1 MRVPDIGQCV
11 LVRKRPAVVRNK
23 IQSPGTRF
31 GQKTHLLDV
40 DYLDTY
46 NYPGSD
52 TIVWEREV
60 GAAIYALHDFPNIF
74 PPLNPDKPSRFHAFI
89 DAISWSAQGVY
100 EFESDKKTVSYTSAP
115 LSSPWFSAVQVEDYQ
130 LYPVLQALNMP
141 RVNLLLADD
150 VGLGKTIEAG
160 LIIQELI
167 RQRRIRR
174 ILIVCP
180 ASLQIQWQD
189 EMKEKFNISFE
200 ILDSEK
206 AWEIQRT
213 LGMDANPWK
222 VYPRLITSMDY
233 LKQIDILDRFKNT
246 SLQMG
251 GSDSA
256 MLPWDLLIVDEAHNY
271 SPSRFS
277 DDSQRCSML
286 RDIAPFFEHRLFL
299 TATPHNGYTVS
310 FSGLLELLD
319 PVRFQQKAILS
330 DDDYKHLN
338 LVMIR
343 RMKSELNEGRN
354 KNRFPTRTVD
364 GLGIIMSEEET
375 RLFKAIRRYL
385 LTGTSQIGRPGS
397 RERNLAQF
405 IVMLLNKRLL
415 SSSYAFA
422 QTWWNHVAGFDLDSF
437 GIDEADESR
446 RRALTEIENDEEKDL
461 RECDVAR
468 HGAGWLKQ
476 YVKELRPYLDE
487 VSVELNRLGWGKR
500 VIEQDIN
507 QCKVFP
513 KDTRFERLFQW
524 IEEKLMEKGK
534 FKGDERVIIFT
545 EYKDTLDY
553 LVARFKEKKIESPV
567 IQLLF
572 GGADAKL
579 RREVKENFND
589 PASPLRILIAT
600 DAASE
605 GLNLQTSC
613 RYLIHQEIPWNPM
626 RLEQRNGRVDRHG
639 QSRDVFVWHFV
650 SDQVEDL
657 KFLDFVTRKVDTVRG
672 DLGSIGNVLD
682 EAVMEYFSKGT
693 VNTKEVERRV
703 ALTQEIADDKR
714 DLSYGMHGSNK
725 EYTAAYD
732 SFLQTQTRLGLS
744 EVRLVHLLDEAIKLE
759 TSRSDQSFLSQER
772 AGVFRFS
779 SIPAGWKTIIQSSLL
794 LDSES
799 GAQPKMVF
807 SPERVMAEE
816 HGRMMFHPGK
826 DTRLLMLGHPV
837 MQKAL
842 SSFTRRMWLPSS
854 ESKFNKWTM
863 EQGELP
869 GTIEAVYTLYYQ
881 IALRNKLGERM
892 DTGILRVPVIV
903 EGGKIRFLSSAEQDE
918 ISQING
924 TSLSSKQLGSMKDS
938 VISGYLKVK
947 QFAESFRSE
956 LTGTLF
962 KSTTILW
969 NERLEKEIKANR
981 ALYSE
986 RKNSLDRYNDPK
998 HIKRLKSELEQ
1009 AIEKTKQLTF
1019 DPEQNLEN
1027 RLRVD
1032 DLKADLEFQR
1042 QSNHV
1047 VILKKRLEKEEQR
1060 VITKVLPRR
1069 YSLDEE
1075 GVEIMPVAVHILVS
1089 SREVA

>member
-1 MRVPDIGQCV
+1 
-11 LVRKRPAVVRNK
+11 
-23 IQSPGTRF
+23 
-31 GQKTHLLDV
+31 
-40 DYLDTY
+40 
-46 NYPGSD
+46 
-52 TIVWEREV
+52 
-60 GAAIYALHDFPNIF
+60 
-74 PPLNPDKPSRFHAFI
+74 
-89 DAISWSAQGVY
+89 
-100 EFESDKKTVSYTSAP
+100 
-115 LSSPWFSAVQVEDYQ
+115 
-130 LYPVLQALNMP
+130 
-141 RVNLLLADD
+141 
-150 VGLGKTIEAG
+150 
-160 LIIQELI
+160 
-167 RQRRIRR
+167 
-174 ILIVCP
+174 
-180 ASLQIQWQD
+180 
-189 EMKEKFNISFE
+189 
-200 ILDSEK
+200 
-206 AWEIQRT
+206 
-213 LGMDANPWK
+213 
-222 VYPRLITSMDY
+222 
-233 LKQIDILDRFKNT
+233 
-246 SLQMG
+246 
-251 GSDSA
+251 
-256 MLPWDLLIVDEAHNY
+256 
-271 SPSRFS
+271 
-277 DDSQRCSML
+277 ML

-772 AGVFRFS
+772 AGVFRFT
-779 SIPAGWKTIIQSSLL
+779 SIPAGWKTIIQKSLL

-807 SPERVMAEE
+807 SPERVMVEE
-816 HGRMMFHPGK
+816 HGRTMFHPGK

-854 ESKFNKWTM
+854 ESKFNKWTV
-863 EQGELP
+863 EKGELP
-869 GTIEAVYTLYYQ
+869 GSIEAVYTLHYQ

-903 EGGKIRFLSSAEQDE
+903 EGGKIRFLSLAEQDE
-918 ISQING
+918 VSQING
-924 TSLSSKQLGSMKDS
+924 TSSLQTVGFNEGFRHL
-938 VISGYLKVK
+938 GYLKVK

-956 LTGTLF
+956 LSDTL
-962 KSTTILW
+962 I
-969 NERLEKEIKANR
+969 
-981 ALYSE
+981 
-986 RKNSLDRYNDPK
+986 
-998 HIKRLKSELEQ
+998 
-1009 AIEKTKQLTF
+1009 
-1019 DPEQNLEN
+1019 
-1027 RLRVD
+1027 
-1032 DLKADLEFQR
+1032 
-1042 QSNHV
+1042 
-1047 VILKKRLEKEEQR
+1047 
-1060 VITKVLPRR
+1060 
-1069 YSLDEE
+1069 
-1075 GVEIMPVAVHILVS
+1075 
-1089 SREVA
+1089 

>member
-23 IQSPGTRF
+23 IQSPGTRD

-60 GAAIYALHDFPNIF
+60 GADIFALHDFPDIF

-100 EFESDKKTVSYTSAP
+100 EFESDTKTVSYTSAP

-206 AWEIQRT
+206 TWEIQRT

-233 LKQIDILDRFKNT
+233 LKQVDILDRFKTT

-251 GSDSA
+251 GNDSA

-286 RDIAPFFEHRLFL
+286 RDITPFFEHRLFL

-319 PVRFQQKAILS
+319 PVRFQQKAVLS

-343 RMKSELNEGRN
+343 RMKSELNDSRD

-364 GLGIIMSEEET
+364 GLGIIMSDEET
-375 RLFKAIRRYL
+375 RLFKAIRKYL
-385 LTGTSQIGRPGS
+385 LTGTSQIGKPGS

-446 RRALTEIENDEEKDL
+446 RRAQTEIENDEEKDL
-461 RECDVAR
+461 REYDVAR

-476 YVKELRPYLDE
+476 YGNELRPYLDE
-487 VSVELNRLGWGKR
+487 VSAELNRLGWGKR
-500 VIEQDIN
+500 VIEQDIS
-507 QCKVFP
+507 QCKGFP
-513 KDTRFERLFQW
+513 KDTRFDRLFQW
-524 IEEKLMEKGK
+524 IEEHLMEKGK

-567 IQLLF
+567 LQLLY

-693 VNTKEVERRV
+693 VNTKEIERRV

-725 EYTAAYD
+725 EYNAAYD

-772 AGVFRFS
+772 AGVFRFT

-807 SPERVMAEE
+807 SPERVMVEE
-816 HGRMMFHPGK
+816 HGRTMFHPGK

-854 ESKFNKWTM
+854 ESKFNKWTV
-863 EQGELP
+863 EQGDLP
-869 GTIEAVYTLYYQ
+869 GSIEAVYTLHYQ

-903 EGGKIRFLSSAEQDE
+903 ERGKIRFLSSSEQDE
-918 ISQING
+918 ISQVYG
-924 TSLSSKQLGSMKDS
+924 TSLSPKQLGSLKDS

-947 QFAESFRSE
+947 QFAESFRGE
-956 LTGTLF
+956 LTKTLF
-962 KSTTILW
+962 ESNTILW
-969 NERLEKEIKANR
+969 SERLETEVETHR

-986 RKNSLDRYNDPK
+986 RKNSLDQYKDPK
-998 HIKRLKSELEQ
+998 HIKRLRTELEQ

-1019 DPEQNLEN
+1019 DPEINLEN

-1042 QSNHV
+1042 QYNHV
-1047 VILKKRLEKEEQR
+1047 TILKERLEKEEQR

-1069 YSLDEE
+1069 HSLDEE